1 MSEIRVNTIKSEDGG
16 SPVAFN
22 KGVNVTGVVTAT
34 SFVGDVTGDVT
45 GALTGNASGTA
56 GGLSGTP
63 NITVGNIT
71 ASSGDLTVR
80 NVTGVAATFTGV
92 VTYED
97 VTNIDSVGVVTAR
110 SGLEVTGIITAR
122 PGTAVT
128 FKGGVE
134 VKDASE
140 TVSTGSTTAFTSSL
154 VTLECDCNNGTVFT
168 HDIANGA
175 VGIVSITNFPAV
187 KNSFHTV
194 SVIFTQGST
203 NAGLGN
209 TTGPTGI
216 GTNITLKPQGV
227 SGISTVARVGSGT
240 TVTLSA
246 TTSDIDIVTFGIHYN
261 GSTNTE
267 ANNYKTFATNNGNFR
282 FG

>member
-1 MSEIRVNTIKSEDGG
+1 MLLPQE
-16 SPVAFN
+16 
-22 KGVNVTGVVTAT
+22 VV
-34 SFVGDVTGDVT
+34 
-45 GALTGNASGTA
+45 LR
-56 GGLSGTP
+56 L
-63 NITVGNIT
+63 
-71 ASSGDLTVR
+71 
-80 NVTGVAATFTGV
+80 
-92 VTYED
+92 
-97 VTNIDSVGVVTAR
+97 
-110 SGLEVTGIITAR
+110 LESLVAR

-194 SVIFTQGST
+194 SVIFTQAST

-240 TVTLSA
+240 TVTLSI
-246 TTSDIDIVTFGIHYN
+246 TTSDIDMSHLVYIIMGQQIQKQITIKPSPLRMVD
-261 GSTNTE
+261 S
-267 ANNYKTFATNNGNFR
+267 ASVDR
-282 FG
+282 R

>member
-1 MSEIRVNTIKSEDGG
+1 M
-16 SPVAFN
+16 
-22 KGVNVTGVVTAT
+22 
-34 SFVGDVTGDVT
+34 
-45 GALTGNASGTA
+45 
-56 GGLSGTP
+56 
-63 NITVGNIT
+63 
-71 ASSGDLTVR
+71 
-80 NVTGVAATFTGV
+80 
-92 VTYED
+92 
-97 VTNIDSVGVVTAR
+97 
-110 SGLEVTGIITAR
+110 
-122 PGTAVT
+122 
-128 FKGGVE
+128 
-134 VKDASE
+134 
-140 TVSTGSTTAFTSSL
+140 
-154 VTLECDCNNGTVFT
+154 TLECDCNNGTVFT

-194 SVIFTQGST
+194 SVIFTQAST

-240 TVTLSA
+240 TVTLSS

-267 ANNYKTFATNNGNFR
+267 ANNYKTFATKNGGFR

>member
-1 MSEIRVNTIKSEDGG
+1 MSEIRVNTIKSEDGA
-16 SPVAFN
+16 SPISFN
-22 KGVNVTGVVTAT
+22 KGVNVTGVATAT
-34 SFVGDVTGDVT
+34 SFVGDLTGDVHWD
-45 GALTGNASGTA
+45 LTGTHQRL
-56 GGLSGTP
+56 GLTGSP
-63 NITVGNIT
+63 NITVTNI
-71 ASSGDLTVR
+71 
-80 NVTGVAATFTGV
+80 TGVAATFSGV
-92 VTYED
+92 LTYDD
-97 VTNIDSVGVVTAR
+97 VTNVDSVGIVTAR

-194 SVIFTQGST
+194 SVIFTQAST

-240 TVTLSA
+240 TVTLST

-267 ANNYKTFATNNGNFR
+267 ANNYKTFATKNGGFR

>member
-1 MSEIRVNTIKSEDGG
+1 MSEIRVNTIKSEDGA
-16 SPVAFN
+16 SPISFN
-22 KGVNVTGVVTAT
+22 KGVNVTGVATAT
-34 SFVGDVTGDVT
+34 SFVGDLTGDV
-45 GALTGNASGTA
+45 TGNASGTA

-80 NVTGVAATFTGV
+80 NVTGVAATFSGV
-92 VTYED
+92 LTYDD
-97 VTNIDSVGVVTAR
+97 VTNVDSIGLVTAR

-194 SVIFTQGST
+194 SVIFTQAST

-240 TVTLSA
+240 TVTLST

-267 ANNYKTFATNNGNFR
+267 ANNYKTFATNNGSFR

>member
-1 MSEIRVNTIKSEDGG
+1 MSEIRVNTIKSEDGA
-16 SPVAFN
+16 SPISFN
-22 KGVNVTGVVTAT
+22 KGVNVSGVATAT
-34 SFVGDVTGDVT
+34 SFVGDLTGDVT
-45 GALTGNASGTA
+45 GDLTGTATNASGLT
-56 GGLSGTP
+56 GSP
-63 NITVGNIT
+63 NITVTNI
-71 ASSGDLTVR
+71 
-80 NVTGVAATFTGV
+80 TGVAATFSGV
-92 VTYED
+92 LTYDD
-97 VTNIDSVGVVTAR
+97 VTNVDSVGIVTAR

-194 SVIFTQGST
+194 SVIFTQAST

-267 ANNYKTFATNNGNFR
+267 ANNYKTFATNNGSFR

>member
-16 SPVAFN
+16 SPVTFS
-22 KGVNVTGVVTAT
+22 KGVNVTGVATAT
-34 SFVGDVTGDVT
+34 SFVGDVTGNAT
-45 GALTGNASGTA
+45 GLTG
-56 GGLSGTP
+56 TP
-63 NITVGNIT
+63 DITINNI
-71 ASSGDLTVR
+71 
-80 NVTGVAATFTGV
+80 TGVAATFSGTL
-92 VTYED
+92 TYED

-128 FKGGVE
+128 FKGGVDI
-134 VKDASE
+134 KDAAE

-154 VTLECDCNNGTVFT
+154 VTLECDVRNGTVFT

-194 SVIFTQGST
+194 SVIFTQAST

-267 ANNYKTFATNNGNFR
+267 ANNYKTFATNNGSFR

>member
-97 VTNIDSVGVVTAR
+97 VTNIDSVGVVTA
-110 SGLEVTGIITAR
+110 
-122 PGTAVT
+122 
-128 FKGGVE
+128 
-134 VKDASE
+134 
-140 TVSTGSTTAFTSSL
+140 
-154 VTLECDCNNGTVFT
+154 
-168 HDIANGA
+168 
-175 VGIVSITNFPAV
+175 
-187 KNSFHTV
+187 
-194 SVIFTQGST
+194 
-203 NAGLGN
+203 
-209 TTGPTGI
+209 
-216 GTNITLKPQGV
+216 
-227 SGISTVARVGSGT
+227 
-240 TVTLSA
+240 
-246 TTSDIDIVTFGIHYN
+246 
-261 GSTNTE
+261 
-267 ANNYKTFATNNGNFR
+267 
-282 FG
+282 

>member
-1 MSEIRVNTIKSEDGG
+1 MSEIRVNTIKSEDGA
-16 SPVAFN
+16 SPISFN
-22 KGVNVTGVVTAT
+22 KGVNVTGVATAT
-34 SFVGDVTGDVT
+34 SFVGDLTGDVT
-45 GALTGNASGTA
+45 GNTSGTA

-194 SVIFTQGST
+194 SVIFTQAST

-240 TVTLSA
+240 TVTLST

-267 ANNYKTFATNNGNFR
+267 ANNYKTFATKNGGFR

>member
-1 MSEIRVNTIKSEDGG
+1 MSEIRVNTIKSEDGA
-16 SPVAFN
+16 SPISFN
-22 KGVNVTGVVTAT
+22 KGVNVTGVATAT
-34 SFVGDVTGDVT
+34 SFVGDLTGDV
-45 GALTGNASGTA
+45 TGNASGTA

-240 TVTLSA
+240 TVTLST

-267 ANNYKTFATNNGNFR
+267 ANNYKTFATKNGGFR

>member
-1 MSEIRVNTIKSEDGG
+1 MADRFPLIANSSANQIQEIAS
-16 SPVAFN
+16 
-22 KGVNVTGVVTAT
+22 
-34 SFVGDVTGDVT
+34 GDRLD
-45 GALTGNASGTA
+45 LTGTDVVNLKAVGILTA
-56 GGLSGTP
+56 AT
-63 NITVGNIT
+63 GNIT
-71 ASSGDLTVR
+71 GDMTVGGVLT
-80 NVTGVAATFTGV
+80 
-92 VTYED
+92 YDD
-97 VTNIDSVGVVTAR
+97 VTNVDSLGIITAR
-110 SGLEVTGIITAR
+110 GGLEVTGIITAR

-194 SVIFTQGST
+194 SVIFTQAST

-246 TTSDIDIVTFGIHYN
+246 TTNDIDIVTFGIHYN

-267 ANNYKTFATNNGNFR
+267 ANNYKTFATNNGSFR

>member
-1 MSEIRVNTIKSEDGG
+1 MSEIRVDKLKGEDG
-16 SPVAFN
+16 SSTVEL
-22 KGVNVTGVVTAT
+22 T
-34 SFVGDVTGDVT
+34 T
-45 GALTGNASGTA
+45 GATIPSGKTVVGA
-56 GGLSGTP
+56 GADFT
-63 NITVGNIT
+63 I
-71 ASSGDLTVR
+71 R
-80 NVTGVAATFTGV
+80 NLTGVAATFTGQ

-110 SGLEVTGIITAR
+110 GGLEVTGIITAR

-194 SVIFTQGST
+194 SVIFTQAST

-267 ANNYKTFATNNGNFR
+267 ANNYKTFATNNGSFR

>member
-1 MSEIRVNTIKSEDGG
+1 M
-16 SPVAFN
+16 
-22 KGVNVTGVVTAT
+22 
-34 SFVGDVTGDVT
+34 
-45 GALTGNASGTA
+45 
-56 GGLSGTP
+56 
-63 NITVGNIT
+63 
-71 ASSGDLTVR
+71 
-80 NVTGVAATFTGV
+80 
-92 VTYED
+92 
-97 VTNIDSVGVVTAR
+97 
-110 SGLEVTGIITAR
+110 
-122 PGTAVT
+122 
-128 FKGGVE
+128 
-134 VKDASE
+134 
-140 TVSTGSTTAFTSSL
+140 
-154 VTLECDCNNGTVFT
+154 TLECDCNNGTVFT

-194 SVIFTQGST
+194 SVIFTQAST

-240 TVTLSA
+240 TVTLST

-267 ANNYKTFATNNGNFR
+267 AITIKPSPLRMVDSASVDR
-282 FG
+282 R

>member
-1 MSEIRVNTIKSEDGG
+1 MADRFPLIANSSANQIQEIAS
-16 SPVAFN
+16 
-22 KGVNVTGVVTAT
+22 
-34 SFVGDVTGDVT
+34 GDRLD
-45 GALTGNASGTA
+45 LTGTDVVNLKAVGILTA
-56 GGLSGTP
+56 AT
-63 NITVGNIT
+63 GNIT
-71 ASSGDLTVR
+71 GDMTVGGVLT
-80 NVTGVAATFTGV
+80 
-92 VTYED
+92 YDD
-97 VTNIDSVGVVTAR
+97 VTNVDSLGIITAR
-110 SGLEVTGIITAR
+110 GGLEVTGIITAR

-140 TVSTGSTTAFTSSL
+140 TVSTGSTTAFTSTL

-194 SVIFTQGST
+194 SVIFTQAST

-267 ANNYKTFATNNGNFR
+267 ANNYKTFATNNGSFR

>member
-1 MSEIRVNTIKSEDGG
+1 MSEIRVNTIKSEDGA
-16 SPVAFN
+16 SPISFN
-22 KGVNVTGVVTAT
+22 KGVNVTGVATAT
-34 SFVGDVTGDVT
+34 SFVGDLTGDVT
-45 GALTGNASGTA
+45 GNATGLTG
-56 GGLSGTP
+56 TP
-63 NITVGNIT
+63 DITVNNI
-71 ASSGDLTVR
+71 
-80 NVTGVAATFTGV
+80 TGVAATFTGV

-128 FKGGVE
+128 FKGGVDI
-134 VKDASE
+134 KDASE
-140 TVSTGSTTAFTSSL
+140 TVSTGSTTAFTSTL
-154 VTLECDCNNGTVFT
+154 VTLECDVRNGTVFT

-203 NAGLGN
+203 NAALGN
-209 TTGPTGI
+209 TEAVSGI
-216 GTNITLKPQGV
+216 GTNVTLKPQGV

-240 TVTLSA
+240 TFVGLS
-246 TTSDIDIVTFGIHYN
+246 TTPSDIDIVTFGIHYN

-267 ANNYKTFATNNGNFR
+267 ANNYRTFATKSGQFR
-282 FG
+282 FA

>member
-1 MSEIRVNTIKSEDGG
+1 MADRFPLIANSSANQIQEIAS
-16 SPVAFN
+16 
-22 KGVNVTGVVTAT
+22 
-34 SFVGDVTGDVT
+34 GDRLD
-45 GALTGNASGTA
+45 LTGTDVVNLKAVGILTA
-56 GGLSGTP
+56 AT
-63 NITVGNIT
+63 GNIT
-71 ASSGDLTVR
+71 GDMTVGGVLT
-80 NVTGVAATFTGV
+80 
-92 VTYED
+92 YDD
-97 VTNIDSVGVVTAR
+97 VTNVDSLGIITAR
-110 SGLEVTGIITAR
+110 GGLEVTGIITAR

-194 SVIFTQGST
+194 SVIFTQAST

-240 TVTLSA
+240 TVTLSD

-267 ANNYKTFATNNGNFR
+267 ANNYKTFATKNGGFR

>member
-1 MSEIRVNTIKSEDGG
+1 MSEIRVNTIKSENGG
-16 SPVAFN
+16 GNVSFP
-22 KGVNVTGVVTAT
+22 KGISVTGVTTST
-34 SFVGDVTGDVT
+34 SFVGDVTGD
-45 GALTGNASGTA
+45 LTGTATNASGLT
-56 GGLSGTP
+56 GIP
-63 NITVGNIT
+63 NITVGVIT
-71 ASSGDLTVR
+71 ATGDLTVR
-80 NVTGVAATFTGV
+80 NVTGVAATFSGV
-92 VTYED
+92 LTYDD
-97 VTNIDSVGVVTAR
+97 VTNVDSIGIVTAR

-128 FKGGVE
+128 FKGGVDI
-134 VKDASE
+134 KDAAE
-140 TVSTGSTTAFTSSL
+140 TVSTGSTTAFTTTL
-154 VTLECDCNNGTVFT
+154 VTLECDVRNGTVFT

-203 NAGLGN
+203 NAALGN
-209 TTGPTGI
+209 TEAVSGI

-240 TVTLSA
+240 TFVGLS
-246 TTSDIDIVTFGIHYN
+246 TTPSDIDIVTFGIHYN

-267 ANNYKTFATNNGNFR
+267 ANNYKTFATKNGEFR
-282 FG
+282 FA